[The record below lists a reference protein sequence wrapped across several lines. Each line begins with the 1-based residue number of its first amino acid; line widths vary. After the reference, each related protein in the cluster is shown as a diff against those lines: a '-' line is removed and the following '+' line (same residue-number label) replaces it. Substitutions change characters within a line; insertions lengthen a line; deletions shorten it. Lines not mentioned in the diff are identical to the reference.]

1 MYIKISSY
9 GRYNSDNYGKN
20 TLQINLGGF
29 VLFYSYATVV
39 AFDDDDG
46 LVISSNEWGPTTG
59 KHLEWISTGRTHTQL
74 SRSAFEEALRS
85 KIEEHGMTVVPE
97 IAFPFDPMFWIG
109 TEVEH

>member
-46 LVISSNEWGPTTG
+46 LVISENKWGPTTG
-59 KHLEWISTGRTHTQL
+59 KHLNWIKENRMHTQL
-74 SRSAFEEALRS
+74 HRFAFVEALQR
-85 KIEEHGMTVVPE
+85 KLEEHGMTVVPE
-97 IAFPFDPMFWIG
+97 IAL
-109 TEVEH
+109 